1 MFALKRY
8 TEDLINLLFPEL
20 CNGCG
25 KLLYHGEK
33 DICTK
38 CLYDLPYTDFH
49 LYHDNPVAKQLW
61 GRLSVNAAMAMLYFK
76 KATKVQNLIHG
87 LKYDGKTEIGI
98 TLGKLLAK
106 KLNESEFYAD
116 IDLIIPVPLHQ
127 KKMRTRGYNQSE
139 YIATG
144 LAEELGISVSTKYL
158 LREKSTE
165 SQTKKAR
172 YTRFENM
179 QNVFTVESVKS
190 VESVKNMNDLADKHI
205 LLVDDVV
212 TTGATLEACGN
223 ALIAHGIGK
232 LSIATIAFAE

>member
-49 LYHDNPVAKQLW
+49 LYQDNLVAKQLW
-61 GRLSVNAAMAMLYFK
+61 GRLPVNAAMAMLYFK
-76 KATKVQNLIHG
+76 KGTKVQNLIHG
-87 LKYDGKTEIGI
+87 LKYDGKTEVGV

-106 KLNESEFYAD
+106 KLSQNELYPD
-116 IDLIIPVPLHQ
+116 IDLVIPVPLHQ

-139 YIATG
+139 YIAAG
-144 LAEELGISVSTKYL
+144 LAEELGVTVSSKIL
-158 LREKSTE
+158 LRNKSTE

-172 YTRFENM
+172 YTRYENM
-179 QNVFTVESVKS
+179 QDVFSVIKR
-190 VESVKNMNDLADKHI
+190 EELADKHI
-205 LLVDDVV
+205 LLIDDVI

-223 ALIAHGIGK
+223 VLLNHGIKK
-232 LSIATIAFAE
+232 LSVAAIAFAE

>member
-38 CLYDLPYTDFH
+38 CLFDLPYTDFH
-49 LYHDNPVAKQLW
+49 LYQDNPVAKQLW

-106 KLNESEFYAD
+106 KVIESEFYAD
-116 IDLIIPVPLHQ
+116 IDLVIPVPLHQ

-144 LAEELGISVSTKYL
+144 LAEELNISVSTKYL
-158 LREKSTE
+158 LRDKSTE
-165 SQTKKAR
+165 SQTKKSR
-172 YTRFENM
+172 YTRYENM
-179 QNVFTVESVKS
+179 QDVFSVIKA
-190 VESVKNMNDLADKHI
+190 EELAEKHI

-223 ALIAHGIGK
+223 ILLNNGIKK
-232 LSIATIAFAE
+232 LSIAAVAFAE